1 MWDLKRHS
9 KLRNELM
16 TQKECKRSKSA
27 RSRRIVVLVAVVVLG
42 VTGACLVQQ
51 YGLELPFV
59 PSNDQRQAKAEQA
72 SGRKWAE
79 RLELPGLPNLHR
91 VSENLYRGAQPTAEG
106 MKQLEK
112 LGVKTVVNLRS
123 SRSDRDEIEGTALTY
138 EHIGMTTWNLDPE
151 NVSRFLKIVTDS
163 SRSPVF
169 VHCRH
174 GADRTGTMCAI
185 YRIATEGW
193 SKDEAIEEMTRGGFG
208 YHSIWKNLLDYIRRM
223 DIGEIKRRAGSND

>member
-1 MWDLKRHS
+1 MP
-9 KLRNELM
+9 
-16 TQKECKRSKSA
+16 QKMQKKSKSA

-42 VTGACLVQQ
+42 VTGACLIQQ
-51 YGLELPFV
+51 CGLELPFV
-59 PSNDQRQAKAEQA
+59 PSNDQRQAKLEQA

-79 RLELPGLPNLHR
+79 RLELPGVPNLHR
-91 VSENLYRGAQPTAEG
+91 VSENLYRGAQPGAEG

-123 SRSDRDEIEGTALTY
+123 SGSDRDEIEGTALTY
-138 EHIGMTTWNLDPE
+138 EHIGMTTWNPDPE
-151 NVSRFLKIVTDS
+151 NVTHFLKIVTDG
-163 SRSPVF
+163 SRTPVF

-193 SKDEAIEEMTRGGFG
+193 SKDEAIEEMTKGGFG
-208 YHSIWKNLLDYIRRM
+208 YHSIWKNLVDYVRELDV
-223 DIGEIKRRAGSND
+223 DKIKRIAGLNE